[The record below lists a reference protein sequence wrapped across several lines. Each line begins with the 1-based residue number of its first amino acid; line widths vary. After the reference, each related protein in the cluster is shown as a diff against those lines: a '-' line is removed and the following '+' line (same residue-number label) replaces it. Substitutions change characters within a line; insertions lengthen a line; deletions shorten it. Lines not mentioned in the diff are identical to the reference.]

1 MALSLSWQLIKRTK
15 PEVGVIQGGWD
26 SIFECRGV
34 SPRGGSVNVSGAAR
48 PRWQEK
54 WLSRKESHFCR
65 YWEMWLIDNKP
76 KNLNQIQY
84 QNPVSWDMEL
94 GAGLG
99 HTQARLKVTGQIIG
113 IYPINRT
120 SVKNLSIFIL
130 YHHQPWNFKQRI
142 PTFVRPS
149 VNRTQMFLLIVFFY
163 WNLSHMNFRL

>member
-1 MALSLSWQLIKRTK
+1 MGKKSSQFFYSSDDDRNILITEFQGTSIVTKRNKPTMALSLSWQLIKRTK

-54 WLSRKESHFCR
+54 WLSRNESHFCR

-113 IYPINRT
+113 IYAINRT
-120 SVKNLSIFIL
+120 SVKNLSIFIRMGL
-130 YHHQPWNFKQRI
+130 ALP
-142 PTFVRPS
+142 
-149 VNRTQMFLLIVFFY
+149 
-163 WNLSHMNFRL
+163 

>member
-1 MALSLSWQLIKRTK
+1 MKVFGSNHTYLDKIPRRFKWELGMTQSWSWLGSGR
-15 PEVGVIQGGWD
+15 VQGGFSKGRD
-26 SIFECRGV
+26 QLTCPAQPGHGGRRSG
-34 SPRGGSVNVSGAAR
+34 SPERRVTSAVT
-48 PRWQEK
+48 E
-54 WLSRKESHFCR
+54 L
-65 YWEMWLIDNKP
+65 MWLIDNKP

-149 VNRTQMFLLIVFFY
+149 MNRTQMFLPIVF
-163 WNLSHMNFRL
+163 